1 MRDEYAIPPLRDLP
15 GDRLAERKRHLVAEI
30 AQPSTRRRIPAR
42 AVLVLVAA
50 FVVVVV
56 GTATAFGTVRDLLS
70 GPRVNSK
77 IAYIHKTTDRYL
89 DGRSELWVMN
99 ADGSGKR
106 MLARGGGPGS
116 GLGFGDWSPDGRR
129 IAFINRYSTVYVMNA
144 DGSGQRRLTQGGELS
159 GLRWSP
165 DGRKILLSCLKCA
178 AGPRSRF
185 SGWGE
190 VYVMY
195 ADGSALRNLTR
206 DPRTEWRPE
215 WSPDG
220 RKIAF
225 GRLEPGERSEI
236 VVMNADGS
244 GKRTLA
250 DGGGPVWSPD
260 GRKIAFMKALPG
272 APDERVSRSSVRFHE
287 IYVMNADGSGQRR
300 LTRNEVSDDGPQ
312 WSPDGRRIAF
322 LRGVRRGGAWKADLY
337 VMNADGSEQRNL
349 GGRPVP
355 WFAYAWSPDGRL
367 IAFTR
372 GRGFE
377 VAVMNADGSG
387 LRDLTHSR
395 TGNFFGAWSPGRTG
409 G

>member
-1 MRDEYAIPPLRDLP
+1 VRDEYAIPVLRDLP

-30 AQPSTRRRIPAR
+30 AQPSLRRRIPPR

-56 GTATAFGTVRDLLS
+56 GTATAFGTVRNLLS
-70 GPRVNSK
+70 GPRVNSQ
-77 IAYIHKTTDRYL
+77 IAYIHKTTGRNQ

-99 ADGSGKR
+99 ADGSGER
-106 MLARGGGPGS
+106 MLARGGVPYS
-116 GLGFGDWSPDGRR
+116 GLVFGDWSPDGRR
-129 IAFINRYSTVYVMNA
+129 IAFIKPYSTVYETYSTVYVMNA
-144 DGSGQRRLTQGGELS
+144 DGSGQRRLTQGGELG

-178 AGPRSRF
+178 ASPRSRF

-190 VYVMY
+190 LYVMN
-195 ADGSALRNLTR
+195 ADGSEPRNLTR
-206 DPRTEWRPE
+206 DPRVEGSPE

-225 GRLEPGERSEI
+225 ARLGPSGGGRSEI

-250 DGGGPVWSPD
+250 DRAGGPVWSPD
-260 GRKIAFMKALPG
+260 GRKIAFTKPCCG
-272 APDERVSRSSVRFHE
+272 AAPVEGD

-300 LTRNEVSDDGPQ
+300 LTRNELPDGGPA
-312 WSPDGRRIAF
+312 WSPDGQQILF
-322 LRGVRRGGAWKADLY
+322 VRGGWRRARLY

-349 GGRPVP
+349 GVHAHGG
-355 WFAYAWSPDGRL
+355 AWSPDGRL

-372 GRGFE
+372 ERGFE

-395 TGNFFGAWSPGRTG
+395 TGNFFGAWAPGRRG

>member
-1 MRDEYAIPPLRDLP
+1 MRAVHTIPVPRDLP

-30 AQPSTRRRIPAR
+30 ARPPARRRFPPR
-42 AVLVLVAA
+42 AVLVLAA
-50 FVVVVV
+50 ALVVVVV
-56 GTATAFGTVRDLLS
+56 GTATAFGTVRNLLS
-70 GPRVNSK
+70 GPHVNSK
-77 IAYIHKTTDRYL
+77 IAYIHKTTGRYR
-89 DGRSELWVMN
+89 DGRTELWVMN
-99 ADGSGKR
+99 ADGSGER
-106 MLARGGGPGS
+106 MLARGGVPGAP
-116 GLGFGDWSPDGRR
+116 LGGQAWSPDGRR
-129 IAFINRYSTVYVMNA
+129 IAFVDAYGTVYVMNA
-144 DGSGQRRLTQGGELS
+144 DGSGQRKLTQGGELS

-178 AGPRSRF
+178 ASPRSRF

-190 VYVMY
+190 VYVMN
-195 ADGSALRNLTR
+195 ADGRALRNLTR
-206 DPRTEWRPE
+206 DPRTEGRAE

-225 GRLEPGERSEI
+225 ARAGYPSEI

-250 DGGGPVWSPD
+250 TGLGPVVWSPD
-260 GRKIAFMKALPG
+260 GRKLAFT
-272 APDERVSRSSVRFHE
+272 RVLAEKGRLTPRAVRFYE

-300 LTRNEVSDDGPQ
+300 LTQNRVSDNDPQ

-355 WFAYAWSPDGRL
+355 WFGCAWSPDGKL

-372 GRGFE
+372 GRGYE
-377 VAVMNADGSG
+377 VAVVNADGGG

-395 TGNFFGAWSPGRTG
+395 TGNFFGAWSPGSRTG
-409 G
+409 